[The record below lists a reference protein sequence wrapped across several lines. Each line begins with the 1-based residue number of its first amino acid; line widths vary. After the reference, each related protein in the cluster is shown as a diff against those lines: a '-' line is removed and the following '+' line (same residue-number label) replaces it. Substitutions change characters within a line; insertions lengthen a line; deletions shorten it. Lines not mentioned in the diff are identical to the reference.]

1 VRKYIILLSA
11 FLLVLVGCQGQT
23 NEKNRKVE
31 VYVLAAASL
40 NNAMK
45 QVEKEFEDTHPEIEV
60 ITSFASS
67 GTLQRQIEQGAPAD
81 VFISASDLEFDR
93 LRHKDLIDPKHS
105 KTILSNELALVTN
118 KSLNTNIQK
127 PDNLT
132 SEEINRISIGAPES
146 VPAGKY
152 AKETLEKLK
161 LWKQIENKI
170 VYAKDVQQVLSYI
183 ETGNVDAGF
192 VYRSDAKTSSK
203 VKIQSIVASDL
214 HSPIIYPAGVLKNT
228 QHPEE
233 AKQFYEY
240 LNHKQTME
248 TFIDFGFKPID

>member
-1 VRKYIILLSA
+1 MRKYLILLA
-11 FLLVLVGCQGQT
+11 ALFIALFGCQGQS
-23 NEKNRKVE
+23 NDSNRKVE

-40 NNAMK
+40 TNAMK
-45 QVEKEFEDTHPEIEV
+45 QVEKEFEDTHPDIEV

-81 VFISASDLEFDR
+81 VFISASNFEFDR
-93 LRHKDLIDPKHS
+93 LRKKELIHPSYS

-118 KSLNTNIQK
+118 KSLNVDIQK
-127 PDNLT
+127 PENLT
-132 SEEINRISIGAPES
+132 SDQIKRISIGAPES

-203 VKIQSIVASDL
+203 VKIQSIIASDL

-240 LNHKQTME
+240 LNNKQAME